1 MDEATICENFDEC
14 LSDPCVSDLSSQV
27 CTDIDGSYECSCGSG
42 YSGLTVTGNIAEC
55 TDVNECE
62 NEPSPCFDEN
72 SVQDCENIPGSFVC
86 SCGQGYSGQSG
97 TDVGIRNL
105 FNPSVPESVI
115 CVGYR
120 LREIDT
126 FRTLRG
132 DCLRPIHC
140 RISLLVSKRQ

>member
-1 MDEATICENFDEC
+1 MNEATICVNFDEC

-72 SVQDCENIPGSFVC
+72 SIQNCENIPGSFVC

-97 TDVGIRNL
+97 TDVGIRHL
-105 FNPSVPESVI
+105 FNSSIPDSVI
-115 CVGYR
+115 CVWNR
-120 LREIDT
+120 LREIGK
-126 FRTLRG
+126 FRPVRG
-132 DCLRPIHC
+132 DCPRPRDR